1 VPPSDNPGNFVGRGV
16 PDVAGDADPNT
27 GYNVQ
32 VDGSSFAVG
41 GTSAVAPL
49 WAGLI
54 ALFNQSLGKSVGYL
68 NPTLYQNVG
77 ENGSFHDITSGNN
90 GDYSAGPG
98 WDPCSASDSLSKVK
112 PKIKVKNK
120 SAGEWGMK
128 PIPQR
133 SYAAAPAAAAVAGKA
148 RLASNRAPCLN
159 MPNVACSNLRMTATR
174 ATILH
179 FPRSCSRR

>member
-1 VPPSDNPGNFVGRGV
+1 MHDWFITGWSMPSGV
-16 PDVAGDADPNT
+16 HTEP
-27 GYNVQ
+27 
-32 VDGSSFAVG
+32 F
-41 GTSAVAPL
+41 
-49 WAGLI
+49 I
-54 ALFNQSLGKSVGYL
+54 MK
-68 NPTLYQNVG
+68 
-77 ENGSFHDITSGNN
+77 
-90 GDYSAGPG
+90 
-98 WDPCSASDSLSKVK
+98 SASDSLSKVK